1 MMTTRFTVPTTPAR
15 ARGTRA
21 RAVTR
26 SGRAPP
32 PLGAR
37 ARRDAATITARAS
50 RERRGVDVERDVFDD
65 RALVRAPPPDERYDG
80 RRAGARERRRRGDSA
95 SPFGDFEM
103 PRTPAEAARALV
115 SPIGAFILAAIVSA
129 ANPTFMTSGREAILM
144 KIYEREHPTT
154 GAFVKDGVL
163 YRVDRSGSV
172 TANANDGL
180 MVDKNGGIWIIVPQ
194 KDDATLIKEKY
205 YMGQI
210 EDVPTLP
217 KNPSAAEQKQYD
229 EYMNKLFDFD
239 KLPNLRKVQDG
250 PFPVPM
256 RKETEKFFREG
267 LPRDAMDEVEGAG
280 ALWGSRSEVPMP

>member
-1 MMTTRFTVPTTPAR
+1 MA
-15 ARGTRA
+15 
-21 RAVTR
+21 AV
-26 SGRAPP
+26 
-32 PLGAR
+32 
-37 ARRDAATITARAS
+37 
-50 RERRGVDVERDVFDD
+50 
-65 RALVRAPPPDERYDG
+65 
-80 RRAGARERRRRGDSA
+80 
-95 SPFGDFEM
+95 
-103 PRTPAEAARALV
+103 
-115 SPIGAFILAAIVSA
+115 VSA

-163 YRVDRSGSV
+163 YRMDRTGSM

-239 KLPNLRKVQDG
+239 KLPNLRKVQDA

-256 RKETEKFFREG
+256 RKETEKFLREG

>member
-1 MMTTRFTVPTTPAR
+1 M
-15 ARGTRA
+15 
-21 RAVTR
+21 
-26 SGRAPP
+26 
-32 PLGAR
+32 
-37 ARRDAATITARAS
+37 IS
-50 RERRGVDVERDVFDD
+50 RC
-65 RALVRAPPPDERYDG
+65 L
-80 RRAGARERRRRGDSA
+80 ERRRR
-95 SPFGDFEM
+95 
-103 PRTPAEAARALV
+103 RRALV

-239 KLPNLRKVQDG
+239 KLPICERFRMDRFRCRCERRRRSFCARVASRRDG
-250 PFPVPM
+250 RGRGRRSVVGFAI
-256 RKETEKFFREG
+256 G
-267 LPRDAMDEVEGAG
+267 NSH
-280 ALWGSRSEVPMP
+280 ALTVRIVCNVSVCYVYALTTLSLSI